1 MRTSWLKRHIVRMNR
16 SKRWLP
22 EDDEKLRDLFNDG
35 VSPLRMAI
43 RLGRTRRAV
52 EVRIAFLKLRHQGAN
67 AGGHPSAFPSGAS
80 K

>member
-1 MRTSWLKRHIVRMNR
+1 MNR

-22 EDDEKLRDLFNDG
+22 EDDEKLRGLFNSG
-35 VSPLRMAI
+35 VSPMRMAI

-52 EVRIAFLKLRHQGAN
+52 EVRAASLKLRRQGRAAHATDRAPVF
-67 AGGHPSAFPSGAS
+67 AGAAS

>member
-1 MRTSWLKRHIVRMNR
+1 LKRHTVRMNR

-22 EDDEKLRDLFNDG
+22 EDDEKLRELINSG

-52 EVRIAFLKLRHQGAN
+52 EVRVAALKLRDQGAV
-67 AGGHPSAFPSGAS
+67 SANDHALPLASVAS

>member
-1 MRTSWLKRHIVRMNR
+1 MNR

-22 EDDEKLRDLFNDG
+22 EDDEKLRELFNGG

-52 EVRIAFLKLRHQGAN
+52 EVRAASLKLRRQGAAN
-67 AGGHPSAFPSGAS
+67 SKDRAAVFASTAS

>member
-1 MRTSWLKRHIVRMNR
+1 MNR

-22 EDDEKLRDLFNDG
+22 EDDEKLRGLFNSG
-35 VSPLRMAI
+35 VSPMRMAI

-52 EVRIAFLKLRHQGAN
+52 EVRVASLKLRHQGRAAN
-67 AGGHPSAFPSGAS
+67 TNDHAPVFASVAS

>member
-1 MRTSWLKRHIVRMNR
+1 MNR

-22 EDDEKLRDLFNDG
+22 EDDAKLREFFNNG
-35 VSPLRMAI
+35 VSPMRMAI

-52 EVRIAFLKLRHQGAN
+52 EVRAAALKLRHQGSAN
-67 AGGHPSAFPSGAS
+67 ANAPRLASAAS

>member
-1 MRTSWLKRHIVRMNR
+1 MNR

-22 EDDEKLRDLFNDG
+22 EDDEKLRDLFASG
-35 VSPLRMAI
+35 VSPMRMAI

-52 EVRIAFLKLRHQGAN
+52 EVRVASLKLRHHA
-67 AGGHPSAFPSGAS
+67 AKAKDRALLLASAAS

>member
-1 MRTSWLKRHIVRMNR
+1 MNR

-22 EDDEKLRDLFNDG
+22 EDDQKLRELFDGG

-52 EVRIAFLKLRHQGAN
+52 EVRIAALKLRHQGAANTN
-67 AGGHPSAFPSGAS
+67 APVFGRVAS

>member
-1 MRTSWLKRHIVRMNR
+1 MNR

-22 EDDEKLRDLFNDG
+22 EDDEKLRELFARG

-52 EVRIAFLKLRHQGAN
+52 EVRVASLKLRHQGA
-67 AGGHPSAFPSGAS
+67 AKPDDHAPVLARAAS

>member
-1 MRTSWLKRHIVRMNR
+1 MNR

-22 EDDEKLRDLFNDG
+22 EDDDKLRELFNSG

-52 EVRIAFLKLRHQGAN
+52 EVRIAALKLRHQGGTN
-67 AGGHPSAFPSGAS
+67 AGEHASAFAS
-80 K
+80 TSSK

>member
-1 MRTSWLKRHIVRMNR
+1 MKRHTVRMNR

-22 EDDEKLRDLFNDG
+22 EDDEKLREFFNSG

-52 EVRIAFLKLRHQGAN
+52 EVRVAALKLRHQRAAN
-67 AGGHPSAFPSGAS
+67 ANDHTLRLASAAS

>member
-1 MRTSWLKRHIVRMNR
+1 MNR

-22 EDDEKLRDLFNDG
+22 EDDEKLRELINSG

-52 EVRIAFLKLRHQGAN
+52 EVRIAALKLRHQTAANVNDHALRLAN
-67 AGGHPSAFPSGAS
+67 AAS

>member
-1 MRTSWLKRHIVRMNR
+1 MNR

-22 EDDEKLRDLFNDG
+22 EDDEKLRELFNSG

-52 EVRIAFLKLRHQGAN
+52 EVRIAFLKLRHQGAAN
-67 AGGHPSAFPSGAS
+67 ASGHASAFANGAS

>member
-1 MRTSWLKRHIVRMNR
+1 MNR

-22 EDDEKLRDLFNDG
+22 EDDEKLREFFNSG

-52 EVRIAFLKLRHQGAN
+52 EVRVAALKLRHQRAAN
-67 AGGHPSAFPSGAS
+67 ANAPRLASAAS

>member
-1 MRTSWLKRHIVRMNR
+1 MNR

-22 EDDEKLRDLFNDG
+22 EDDEKLRELFNSG

-52 EVRIAFLKLRHQGAN
+52 EVRIAFLKLRHRGAAN
-67 AGGHPSAFPSGAS
+67 AAGHTWPLASGAS

>member
-1 MRTSWLKRHIVRMNR
+1 MNR

-22 EDDEKLRDLFNDG
+22 EDDEKLRELFTSG
-35 VSPLRMAI
+35 VSPMRMAI

-52 EVRIAFLKLRHQGAN
+52 EVRVASLKLRHQA
-67 AGGHPSAFPSGAS
+67 AKAKDRALRLASAAS

>member
-1 MRTSWLKRHIVRMNR
+1 MPVCGVKSHIVGMNR

-22 EDDEKLRDLFNDG
+22 EDDEKLRELFNSG
-35 VSPLRMAI
+35 MSQMRMAI

-52 EVRIAFLKLRHQGAN
+52 EVRVASLKRQVRAV
-67 AGGHPSAFPSGAS
+67 PSSPPLAPSPP

>member
-1 MRTSWLKRHIVRMNR
+1 MNR

-22 EDDEKLRDLFNDG
+22 EDDEKLRELFNSG

-52 EVRIAFLKLRHQGAN
+52 EVRIAALKLRHPGVAN
-67 AGGHPSAFPSGAS
+67 ANGHAPGLANAAS